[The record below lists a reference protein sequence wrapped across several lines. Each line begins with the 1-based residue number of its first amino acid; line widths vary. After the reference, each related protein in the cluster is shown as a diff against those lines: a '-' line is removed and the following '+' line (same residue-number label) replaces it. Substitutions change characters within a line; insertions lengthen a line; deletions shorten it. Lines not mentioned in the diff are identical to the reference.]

1 MPENCTPI
9 MKKIFLFIV
18 ALMASATVFAQQVWT
33 LDKCIEHALT
43 NNISI
48 KQQLLQVDAN
58 KAALLQSKLNLF
70 PSLNAGAQH
79 GYNYGK
85 TVDRYTNQF
94 ASSSVQS
101 DNFYLGSQLTLW
113 DGFQKVNQMKQNKVE
128 LEASRYDTDKFMDDI
143 SLNIAT
149 AYLQILYFRE
159 VLRTAQ
165 NQLDISQQQTERLV
179 KMVEAGASAQGDL
192 YIIQAQLASANVSVV
207 DARNNLDLA
216 YLTLAQMLDLPSTEG
231 FEIEIPDLEIGKQT
245 ALVANPEQVFL
256 YAIETQPMI
265 KSAELR
271 VKSSEYGLM
280 LARGAQSPTLSM
292 SASLATGYSGA
303 AQMLDDTMT
312 KIIPIGY
319 TMLNGMPAELVYSSY
334 LYSTYKDKPFG
345 DQFSDNINR
354 SLNFN
359 LSVPIFNGW
368 ATRSAISRARINVEN
383 SKYNLDQSKLQLRKT
398 IQQAYADAH
407 GALDKYQA
415 SLAGIDAAKES
426 FRFAEQ
432 KFNVGLMNSVDYNN
446 ARKEYEQADSDMI
459 RAKYEFI
466 FKSTVLDF
474 YMGKPITLNRK

>member
-1 MPENCTPI
+1 
-9 MKKIFLFIV
+9 MKKLFLLLF
-18 ALMASATVFAQQVWT
+18 ALMASVMAFPQEVWT
-33 LDKCIEHALT
+33 LEKCIEHALT
-43 NNISI
+43 SNISI
-48 KQQLLQVDAN
+48 KQQMLQVDAN
-58 KAALLQSKLNLF
+58 KATLLQSKLDLL
-70 PSLNAGAQH
+70 PSLNGGAQH

-94 ASSSVQS
+94 ASNSVQS

-113 DGFQKVNQMKQNKVE
+113 DGFQKINQMKRNKAE
-128 LEASRYDTDKFMDDI
+128 LEASSYDTDRYMDDL

-149 AYLQILYFRE
+149 AYLQILYYKE

-165 NQLDISQQQTERLV
+165 SQVDISQQQTDRLAILV
-179 KMVEAGASAQGDL
+179 KEGKSAQGDL
-192 YIIQAQLASANVSVV
+192 YNIQAQLASAKVSVV

-216 YLTLAQMLDLPSTEG
+216 YLTLAQMLDLPSTDG
-231 FEIEIPDLEIGKQT
+231 FEIEVPDLDIGSEPT
-245 ALVANPEQVFL
+245 LVANPEQVYL
-256 YAIETQPMI
+256 YALETQPVI

-280 LARGAQSPTLSM
+280 LARGAQSPTLTM

-303 AQMLDDTMT
+303 AQMLGDTMT
-312 KIIPIGY
+312 KVIPIGY
-319 TMLNGMPAELVYSSY
+319 TMINGMPAELVYSSY

-345 DQFSDNINR
+345 DQISDNINR

-359 LSVPIFNGW
+359 LSIPIFNGW
-368 ATRSAISRARINVEN
+368 ATRSAISRARINVES

-415 SLAGIDAAKES
+415 SLTGVEAARES
-426 FRFAEQ
+426 FRYAEQ

-446 ARKEYEQADSDMI
+446 ARKEYEKADSDMI
-459 RAKYEFI
+459 WAKYEFI
-466 FKSTVLDF
+466 FKTTVLDF
-474 YMGKPITLNRK
+474 YMGKPITLKRK

>member
-1 MPENCTPI
+1 
-9 MKKIFLFIV
+9 MKKLFLI
-18 ALMASATVFAQQVWT
+18 LIGLIASVSAFSQRVWT
-33 LDKCIEHALT
+33 LEKCIEYALT

-48 KQQLLQVDAN
+48 KQQMLQIEAGKTSV
-58 KAALLQSKLNLF
+58 LQSKLDLF

-94 ASSSVQS
+94 ASNSVQS

-113 DGFQKVNQMKQNKVE
+113 DGFQKINQMKQNKVE
-128 LEASRYDTDKFMDDI
+128 LDAARYDADKFMDDI

-149 AYLQILYFRE
+149 AYLQILYYRE

-165 NQLDISQQQTERLV
+165 NQVDISQQQTDRLAIWV
-179 KMVEAGASAQGDL
+179 KEGKSAQGDL
-192 YIIQAQLASANVSVV
+192 YTIQSQLASAKVTVV
-207 DARNNLDLA
+207 DARNNLDMA
-216 YLTLAQMLDLPSTEG
+216 YLTLAQMLDLPSTDG
-231 FEIEIPDLEIGKQT
+231 FEIEVPNIDIGNQP
-245 ALVANPEQVFL
+245 ALVANPDQVYL

-265 KSAELR
+265 KSAELK

-280 LARGAQSPTLSM
+280 LARGAQSPSLTM

-312 KIIPIGY
+312 KVVPVGY
-319 TMLNGMPAELVYSSY
+319 TMINGMPSELVYSSY

-359 LSVPIFNGW
+359 LSIPIFNGW
-368 ATRSAISRARINVEN
+368 ATRSAISKAKINVEN
-383 SKYNLDQSKLQLRKT
+383 SKFNLDQSKLQLRKT

-415 SLAGIDAAKES
+415 SLTGVDAARES
-426 FRFAEQ
+426 FRYAEQ
-432 KFNVGLMNSVDYNN
+432 KFNVGLMNSVEYNN
-446 ARKEYEQADSDMI
+446 ARREYEQADSDML
-459 RAKYEFI
+459 RAKYEYI
-466 FKSTVLDF
+466 FKTTVLDF
-474 YMGKPITLNRK
+474 YMGNPITLNRK

>member
-1 MPENCTPI
+1 
-9 MKKIFLFIV
+9 MKKIFLFLFTLAIS
-18 ALMASATVFAQQVWT
+18 ASISAQQVWT
-33 LDKCIEHALT
+33 LEKCIDHALT
-43 NNISI
+43 NNISV
-48 KQQLLQVDAN
+48 KQQMLQIDAN
-58 KAALLQSKLNLF
+58 KATLLQSKLDLF

-113 DGFQKVNQMKQNKVE
+113 DGFQKINQMKRNKTE
-128 LEASRYDTDKFMDDI
+128 LEASRYDADKYMDDI
-143 SLNIAT
+143 SLGIAT
-149 AYLQILYFRE
+149 AYLQILYYKE

-165 NQLDISQQQTERLV
+165 SQVDISQQQTDRLV
-179 KMVEAGASAQGDL
+179 KLVNAGASAQGDL
-192 YIIQAQLASANVSVV
+192 YNIQSQLASAKVAVV

-216 YLTLAQMLDLPSTEG
+216 YLTLVQMLDLPTTDG
-231 FEIEIPDLEIGKQT
+231 FEIEVPDLDISKQPS
-245 ALVANPEQVFL
+245 LVANPDQVFL
-256 YAIETQPMI
+256 YALETQPVI

-271 VKSSEYGLM
+271 VKSSEYSLM
-280 LARGAQSPTLSM
+280 LARGAQSPTLTM

-303 AQMLDDTMT
+303 AQMLADTIRKT
-312 KIIPIGY
+312 IPIGY

-345 DQFSDNINR
+345 DQISDNINR

-359 LSVPIFNGW
+359 LSIPIFNGW
-368 ATRSAISRARINVEN
+368 ATRSSISRARINVEN
-383 SKYNLDQSKLQLRKT
+383 ARFNLDQSKLQLRKT

-407 GALDKYQA
+407 GALDKYTA
-415 SLAGIDAAKES
+415 SLAGVEAARES
-426 FRFAEQ
+426 FRYAEQ
-432 KFNVGLMNSVDYNN
+432 KFNVGLINSVDYNN
-446 ARKEYEQADSDMI
+446 ARKEYEKADSDMI
-459 RAKYEFI
+459 RAKYDYI

>member
-1 MPENCTPI
+1 
-9 MKKIFLFIV
+9 MKKLFLI
-18 ALMASATVFAQQVWT
+18 LIGLIASASAFSQRVWT
-33 LDKCIEHALT
+33 LEKCIEYALT

-48 KQQLLQVDAN
+48 KQQMLQIEAG
-58 KAALLQSKLNLF
+58 KASVLQSKLDLF

-94 ASSSVQS
+94 ASNSVQT

-113 DGFQKVNQMKQNKVE
+113 DGFQKINQMKQNKVE
-128 LEASRYDTDKFMDDI
+128 LDAARYDADKFMDDI

-149 AYLQILYFRE
+149 AYLQILYYRE

-165 NQLDISQQQTERLV
+165 NQVDISQQQTDRLAIWV
-179 KMVEAGASAQGDL
+179 KEGKSAQGDL
-192 YIIQAQLASANVSVV
+192 YTIQSQLASAKVNVV

-216 YLTLAQMLDLPSTEG
+216 YLTLTQMLDLPSTDG
-231 FEIEIPDLEIGKQT
+231 FEIEVPNIDIGNQP
-245 ALVANPEQVFL
+245 ALVANPDQVYL

-265 KSAELR
+265 KSAELK

-280 LARGAQSPTLSM
+280 LARGAQSPSLTM

-303 AQMLDDTMT
+303 AQMLDDTIT
-312 KIIPIGY
+312 KVVPVGY
-319 TMLNGMPAELVYSSY
+319 TMINGMPSELVYSSY

-359 LSVPIFNGW
+359 LSIPIFNGW
-368 ATRSAISRARINVEN
+368 ATHSAISKAKINVEN
-383 SKYNLDQSKLQLRKT
+383 SKFNLDQSKLQLRKT

-415 SLAGIDAAKES
+415 SLTGVEAARES
-426 FRFAEQ
+426 FRYAEQ
-432 KFNVGLMNSVDYNN
+432 KFNVGLMNSVEYNN
-446 ARKEYEQADSDMI
+446 ARREYEQADSDML
-459 RAKYEFI
+459 RAKYEYI
-466 FKSTVLDF
+466 FKTTVLDF
-474 YMGKPITLNRK
+474 YMGNPITLNRK

>member
-1 MPENCTPI
+1 
-9 MKKIFLFIV
+9 MKKLFLILF
-18 ALMASATVFAQQVWT
+18 ALMASVTAFSQEVWT
-33 LDKCIEHALT
+33 LEKCIEHALT

-48 KQQLLQVDAN
+48 KQQMLQVDIN
-58 KAALLQSKLNLF
+58 KSALLQSKLDLL

-94 ASSSVQS
+94 ASNSVQS
-101 DNFYLGSQLTLW
+101 DNFYLGSQFTLW
-113 DGFQKVNQMKQNKVE
+113 DGFQKINQMKKNKAE
-128 LEASRYDTDKFMDDI
+128 LEASRYDTDKYMDDI
-143 SLNIAT
+143 SLSIAT
-149 AYLQILYFRE
+149 AYLQILYYKE

-165 NQLDISQQQTERLV
+165 NQMDISQQQTDRLV

-192 YIIQAQLASANVSVV
+192 YNIQAQLASAKVTVV

-216 YLTLAQMLDLPSTEG
+216 YLTLAQMLDLPSTDG
-231 FEIEIPDLEIGKQT
+231 FEIEEPDLDIGNQPS
-245 ALVANPEQVFL
+245 LVANPEQVYL
-256 YAIETQPMI
+256 YALETQPVI

-271 VKSSEYGLM
+271 VKSSEYSLM

-303 AQMLDDTMT
+303 AQMLNDTMT
-312 KIIPIGY
+312 KVIPIGY
-319 TMLNGMPAELVYSSY
+319 TMINGMPAELVYSSY

-345 DQFSDNINR
+345 DQISDNINR

-359 LSVPIFNGW
+359 LSIPIFNGW
-368 ATRSAISRARINVEN
+368 ATRSAISRARISVEN
-383 SKYNLDQSKLQLRKT
+383 SKYNLDQSKLELRKT
-398 IQQAYADAH
+398 IQQAYADTH

-415 SLAGIDAAKES
+415 SIAGVEAARES

-432 KFNVGLMNSVDYNN
+432 KFNIGLSNSVDFNN
-446 ARKEYEQADSDMI
+446 ARKDYEQADSDMI

-466 FKSTVLDF
+466 FKTTVLDF
-474 YMGKPITLNRK
+474 YMGKPITLKRK